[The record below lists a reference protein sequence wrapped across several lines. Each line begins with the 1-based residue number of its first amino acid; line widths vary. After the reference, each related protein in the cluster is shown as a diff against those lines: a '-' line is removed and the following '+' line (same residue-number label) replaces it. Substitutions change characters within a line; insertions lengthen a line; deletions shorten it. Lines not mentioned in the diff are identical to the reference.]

1 MRLRSLNPMC
11 VTNTSLRT
19 AMLEG
24 KQLTVEY
31 TLAYDPCLHVK
42 LQISM

>member
-11 VTNTSLRT
+11 VTNTSLT

-24 KQLTVEY
+24 KHLTVEY
-31 TLAYDPCLHVK
+31 TLAHDPCLHVK

>member
-1 MRLRSLNPMC
+1 MC

-24 KQLTVEY
+24 KHLTVEY
-31 TLAYDPCLHVK
+31 TLAHDPCLHVK